1 MKYKITHR
9 VTADFIAEVI
19 VDESEIDTKTN
30 DLREYKKPNGKFEFT
45 MIKGTEKLE
54 RTTYEKHN
62 DKEFNIINQDSISD
76 E

>member
-45 MIKGTEKLE
+45 MIKGTEKIE

>member
-30 DLREYKKPNGKFEFT
+30 DLKEYKKPNGKFEFT
-45 MIKGTEKLE
+45 MIKGTEKVE